1 MPTNFLE
8 ELAAEWYE
16 YKGYFIRRNV
26 LVGKR
31 PAGGHECEL
40 DVVGFHPETR
50 HLVHIEA
57 SMDATKWEERERR
70 FQKKFGAGITYLP
83 GLFPGLL
90 RGEEPIE
97 QIALLVFSPKTGGQ
111 TLGGGKVLHVSDLLR
126 QIVDHFAGFRMI
138 KKQAAEQFPVLRAI
152 QFTTEYRRELFNGRT

>member
-1 MPTNFLE
+1 MSTNFLE

-57 SMDATKWEERERR
+57 SMDAAKWEERERR
-70 FQKKFGAGITYLP
+70 FQKKFGA
-83 GLFPGLL
+83 
-90 RGEEPIE
+90 
-97 QIALLVFSPKTGGQ
+97 SPAGRDAASGHAQ
-111 TLGGGKVLHVSDLLR
+111 SHGHLHRHANHGS
-126 QIVDHFAGFRMI
+126 VDGAH
-138 KKQAAEQFPVLRAI
+138 
-152 QFTTEYRRELFNGRT
+152 